1 MTRAEEAPP
10 SQAELAHPSW
20 RPMCATT
27 ELAACHRAAGPCA
40 VSGVAN
46 TAVGALAIYTQMRLH
61 ISPALAN
68 LLGHATGLLFSCFN
82 ARNDVF
88 RF

>member
-1 MTRAEEAPP
+1 
-10 SQAELAHPSW
+10 
-20 RPMCATT
+20 
-27 ELAACHRAAGPCA
+27 